1 MKTKPSFVFLK
12 RAPRLFF
19 LWLSGD
25 VTYMAKGAKGAA
37 NEEEEEGPELDEVE
51 VVREEDEERPP
62 LLTRCLLAC
71 ETVRGGAVCQQH
83 SQTRS

>member
-1 MKTKPSFVFLK
+1 
-12 RAPRLFF
+12 
-19 LWLSGD
+19 LSGD